1 MSVFDRPLVFVDIE
15 TNGLNAVR
23 GRVIEVAA
31 IRVEN
36 GEITQTFSSLIDPET
51 DLPYFITDLTGITA
65 DDIVGAPTFAQ
76 VIDDLEAVLHGAVFG
91 AHNVSFDYSF
101 IEQEY
106 KRLDRDFS
114 PHRLCTVKLSRA
126 LYPGERSHKLGS
138 LIERHGFTFAA
149 RHRAYDDADVL
160 WQFIQHIRQ
169 NFPADQVEAVVA
181 KHIKLPAQ

>member
-1 MSVFDRPLVFVDIE
+1 MSVFNQPLVFVDIE
-15 TNGLNAVR
+15 TNGLSALR

-36 GEITQTFSSLIDPET
+36 GQVTKTFNSLVDPQA

-65 DDIVGAPTFAQ
+65 DDMVDAPTFDQ
-76 VIDDLEAVLHGAVFG
+76 IIDDLHDVLDNAIFV
-91 AHNVSFDYSF
+91 AHNVNFDYSF
-101 IEQEY
+101 IREEY
-106 KRLDRDFS
+106 RRLERPFL
-114 PHRLCTVKLSRA
+114 PKQLCTVRLSRA

-149 RHRAYDDADVL
+149 RHRAYDDAAVL

-169 NFPADQVEAVVA
+169 NFPEDQIEAIVGG
-181 KHIKLPAQ
+181 HIKQPAS

>member
-15 TNGLNAVR
+15 TNGLSAVS

-31 IRVEN
+31 LRVEN
-36 GEITQTFSSLIDPET
+36 GEITQTFNSLVDPET

-65 DDIVGAPTFAQ
+65 DDIVGSPTFAQ
-76 VIDDLEAVLHGAVFG
+76 VIDDLEAVLQGAVFV

-106 KRLDRDFS
+106 KRLGRDFS

-126 LYPGERSHKLGS
+126 LYPSERSHKLGS

-149 RHRAYDDADVL
+149 RHRAYDDAAVL
-160 WQFIQHIRQ
+160 WQFVQHVRQ
-169 NFPADQVEAVVA
+169 NFAPEDVEKAIA
-181 KHIKLPAQ
+181 KQLKFLAA